1 VAPKHTVGSAPTVEG
16 WAVAVDPALAEP
28 LSRFQVAIPSW
39 GFSPMGTRFATFTL
53 GDEAK
58 DVYGRIDRA
67 AAVQR
72 ALGMT
77 PGLALHFP
85 WDRTEDL
92 GALGRYIRDR
102 GLRVEAVNPNTFQ
115 DPSYRLG
122 SVAHADPAVRG
133 RAREHLL
140 WCVEACRQLGAP
152 YLSLWFADGTNYPGQ
167 ADFRRRHEALVETL
181 QPVHA
186 ALPAGCT
193 MLVEYKPFEPAF
205 YHTDVADWG
214 TAALICRRLGP
225 QAKVI
230 VDTGHHLQGHNVECT
245 VALLQQAGLLG
256 GFHLNNRKYAD
267 DDLMT
272 GSIDPYGLFLIFREL
287 VKGERLYGQ
296 RIESVSYCLDQSAN
310 IEAKLPA
317 MVLSVMQ
324 TQEAFCKA
332 LLVDE
337 AALEAAERGGDVI
350 RSQQVLR
357 EAFLTDVRPLLA
369 EFRRARGWPEDPLEH
384 IRAEAVGAA
393 RA

>member
-1 VAPKHTVGSAPTVEG
+1 MPL
-16 WAVAVDPALAEP
+16 DPALADP

-53 GDEAK
+53 GDEAQ

-67 AAVQR
+67 AAVQH

-85 WDRTEDL
+85 WDRTDDL

-115 DPSYRLG
+115 DPVYRLG
-122 SVAHADPAVRG
+122 SVAHHDPAVRA

-140 WCVEACRQLGAP
+140 WCVEACRLLDAP
-152 YLSLWFADGTNYPGQ
+152 FLSLWFADGTNYPGQ
-167 ADFRRRHEALVETL
+167 ADFRRRHEALVQTL
-181 QPVHA
+181 EPVHA

-205 YHTDVADWG
+205 YHTDIADWG
-214 TAALICRRLGP
+214 TAMRICQRLGP

-230 VDTGHHLQGHNVECT
+230 VDTGHHLQGHNVEFT

-256 GFHLNNRKYAD
+256 GFHLNNRKYGD

-296 RIESVSYCLDQSAN
+296 PLESVSYCLDQSAN
-310 IEAKLPA
+310 VEEKVPA
-317 MVLSVMQ
+317 MVLSVLN

-337 AALEAAERGGDVI
+337 RALEVAEREGDVI
-350 RSQQVLR
+350 RSQEILR
-357 EAFLTDVRPLLA
+357 DAFLTDVRPLLA
-369 EFRRARGWPEDPLEH
+369 EFRRSRGWPEDPLAQSRHEV
-384 IRAEAVGAA
+384 RGVRSA
-393 RA
+393 

>member
-1 VAPKHTVGSAPTVEG
+1 MALPLAVE
-16 WAVAVDPALAEP
+16 DM
-28 LSRFQVAIPSW
+28 LSRFTVAIPSW
-39 GFSPMGTRFATFTL
+39 GFSPMGTRFATFLL

-67 AAVQR
+67 ARVHEAT
-72 ALGMT
+72 GIT
-77 PGLALHFP
+77 PGVALHFP

-92 GALGRYIRDR
+92 GALARYIRDR

-115 DPSYRLG
+115 DPAYRLG
-122 SVAHADPAVRG
+122 SVAHPDAAVR
-133 RAREHLL
+133 RMAQEHLL
-140 WCVEACRQLGAP
+140 WCVEACRELGAP

-181 QPVHA
+181 RPVHD
-186 ALPAGCT
+186 ALPPGCT

-214 TAALICRRLGP
+214 TALLVCQRLGDR
-225 QAKVI
+225 AKVI
-230 VDTGHHLQGHNVECT
+230 VDLGHHFQGQNVEFT
-245 VALLQQAGLLG
+245 VAMLQHVGRLG

-310 IEAKLPA
+310 VEEKLPA

-324 TQEAFCKA
+324 TQEAFAKA

-337 AALEAAERGGDVI
+337 RDLAEAEANGDVI
-350 RSQQVLR
+350 GAQAILR

-369 EFRRARGWPEDPLEH
+369 EFRRARGVPEDPLRH
-384 IRAEAVGAA
+384 VRQASRA
-393 RA
+393 

>member
-1 VAPKHTVGSAPTVEG
+1 MPLP
-16 WAVAVDPALAEP
+16 PALADA
-28 LSRFQVAIPSW
+28 LGRFTVAVPSW

-53 GDEAK
+53 GDEAR

-85 WDRTEDL
+85 WDAVDDL
-92 GALGRYIRDR
+92 EALGRYVRDR

-115 DPSYRLG
+115 DPAYRLG
-122 SVAHADPAVRG
+122 SVAHADPSVRAK
-133 RAREHLL
+133 ARDHLL
-140 WCVEACRQLGAP
+140 WCVDACRRLDAP

-167 ADFRRRHEALVETL
+167 ADFRRRHEALIESL

-186 ALPAGCT
+186 ALPPGCT
-193 MLVEYKPFEPAF
+193 MLLEYKPFEPAW
-205 YHTDVADWG
+205 YHTDIADWG
-214 TAALICRRLGP
+214 AALLCCQRLGP

-230 VDTGHHLQGHNVECT
+230 VDLGHHLPGHNVEYT
-245 VALLQQAGLLG
+245 VALLQHAGRLG

-272 GSIDPYGLFLIFREL
+272 GSVDPYGLFLVFREL
-287 VKGERLYGQ
+287 VKGERLYGR

-310 IEAKLPA
+310 VEEKVPA
-317 MVLSVMQ
+317 VILSVQ
-324 TQEAFCKA
+324 AAQEAFCKA

-337 AALEAAERGGDVI
+337 RDLAAAERTGDVI
-350 RSQQVLR
+350 RTQELLR

-369 EFRRARGWPEDPLEH
+369 EFRRARGWPEDPLAHYREE
-384 IRAEAVGAA
+384 RARKAA
-393 RA
+393 SA